1 MQPRLRQEPKGPSP
15 HLSPVNRFPFIG
27 NARRLPLWL
36 ILAGICLTAA
46 LSGSTPQPSRT
57 VVREIAL
64 DPASLHVTEAG
75 GWSRVDLEGGTRG
88 TFAPGLPDLPAY
100 AVHVELPSR
109 TRALAARMEVLE
121 WQTLPG
127 THRIPGVALAKPDQD
142 ATAPM
147 PPTSISSGWY
157 PYETVKGVRTGRMR
171 GELLAAVTV
180 HPVAWNA
187 DTGAL
192 RLATR
197 FRVIVDVEDVPGSMD
212 DLTLERESPEGRRTF
227 DDALLRL
234 VGSPG
239 VDRTLLAPRTLPTG
253 PFAPGFRPSVDG
265 SPVDMVIIAPA
276 DQEAEYQRLATFHTQ
291 IGLMTVVRNVS
302 WIEANYPHG
311 ADRAETIRNFI
322 KDAVSKWG
330 TAWILLGG
338 DVGQIPIRH
347 CYSAGFASEQLSTD
361 LYYGDLDRNWNADGD
376 STFGEGDPYNSIVD
390 NVDLYP
396 DVWVGRLPSQNAAQA
411 KILVDKTLAYLQN
424 PPLGYQKD
432 ALVLAEVLFPDSWEP
447 GQSTGF
453 DGATLAQSAV
463 DSLPPTMH
471 AVRMYEN
478 YTAWPGALP
487 EQKPAVLDSMNAGF
501 HLVHIVSHGFI
512 NTISLGLNHL
522 TMGNLD
528 AASLTNGGEQF
539 LLFTMDCTS
548 SAIDYNSIAEQFL
561 LNPDGGAFASVGAT
575 EVEYPTTAFV
585 YEEQF
590 YHLVFH
596 GGVPELGA
604 ALSQSRI
611 PFIPYSTDDNPHRWT
626 QLSLIY
632 LGDPSIPFLGAVPK
646 LLTVSHATG
655 FTLGS
660 STFSVT
666 VLQNGQ
672 PLPNAKVTLF
682 KDGDEY
688 ATGSTNIFGQ
698 AIVPFHPDLTGA
710 FCIGVTAPGCV
721 PHLDSATV
729 VTPTSKAYLY
739 AGTQN
744 LTDGT
749 TGSQNGNGD
758 GRLDAGETAELRFA
772 VKNQGTVT
780 ATGVSGSLSVSDPYV
795 TVLDGAS
802 AFANIAAGATITA
815 TDPMLVRVNRSAP
828 DRYEAH
834 GTLTLNGT
842 NGPFV
847 EDVVLWVHA
856 PVIEYKSQ
864 SVRDTVGTGNNNGVI
879 GANEDFAIVATL
891 RNAGAGLL
899 RSASLRL
906 RSSDPAVVLSDT
918 VITIGNVASGVSVT
932 QHADTFR
939 LKFTN
944 LNIPH
949 PLTLAV
955 LDAYG
960 QVYTQKLDVFG
971 PSVPGGLIGTATP
984 ASITLLWSP
993 VKVPD
998 LWGYAVYRAPT
1009 TSGPFSRI
1017 NPWTVQRTSLY
1028 EDNGLPAFTRYAY
1041 KVAAVDSSG
1050 NEGPRSPAVSVTTG
1064 LPLHAGWP
1072 VDTGAPTPAGI
1083 TLVDLNG
1090 DGHLEVLGGGMEM
1103 LALSADG
1110 ADIHDGDQNAQ
1121 TLGPL
1126 THTGSTFWSTP
1137 AAGDLKGDGSIAIAA
1152 IGWDDL
1158 KLHVVDIQGNE
1169 LPGWPKPI
1177 DFPSINAAAA
1187 NPVGSVCLGDLD
1199 ADGKPEV
1206 FATVGKIIFG
1216 WHANGTEIKDGD
1228 SNSSTSGIFAITGSA
1243 YSYGTPSV
1251 ANLDADPYRELIVG
1265 MRDGKLYV
1273 FRHDGTTYPG
1283 FPFNA
1288 GGEITTGPAIGD
1300 IDRDG
1305 RKEIVFGSSNGFV
1318 HALRTDLTEAAG
1330 FPKPVP
1336 LNEDWDSS
1344 PALGDVTGDGA
1355 PDVVIGGSDGYLY
1368 VLNGMTG
1375 AAPAGFPVNLSSGPN
1390 PAVTRSSP
1398 VLADLDAN
1406 GSVDILIGDRSGLL
1420 HAYNGQGVP
1429 LAGFPIQTGNRI
1441 EFGPAIGD
1449 MDGDGL
1455 AEVAVESYD
1464 QKIYV
1469 WDTPWTFNLARAPW
1483 PMFKGNPRH
1492 TGALGD
1498 PAFSAASTGIPDG
1511 ERTALL
1517 VRAAPNPFRGAAT
1530 LQYRVSAPAPVRLI
1544 VYDVSGRAVRRL
1556 VMTDQPAGEYSVR
1569 WNGTDD
1575 ANQRVGAG
1583 MYMYRLVVGA
1593 RAASGKLVLLP

>member
-1 MQPRLRQEPKGPSP
+1 M
-15 HLSPVNRFPFIG
+15 G

-46 LSGSTPQPSRT
+46 LSGSEPQASRT
-57 VVREIAL
+57 ILREIAF
-64 DPASLHVTEAG
+64 DPTALSVTETE
-75 GWSRVDLEGGTRG
+75 GWSRLDLEGGTRG

-100 AVHVELPSR
+100 AMHVELPSG
-109 TRALAARMEVLE
+109 TRAFAARMEVLQ

-127 THRIPGVALAKPDQD
+127 THRIPGVVVPKRDQD
-142 ATAPM
+142 ASVLYAP
-147 PPTSISSGWY
+147 SAVSGGWF
-157 PYETVKGVRTGRMR
+157 PSQTVAGVRTGRMR
-171 GELLAAVTV
+171 GKSLAAVMV

-187 DTGAL
+187 DTGIL

-197 FRVIVDVEDVPGSMD
+197 FRIIVDLEDVPTALD
-212 DLTLERESPEGRRTF
+212 DFTLQRESPEGRRTF
-227 DDALLRL
+227 DGAFVSL
-234 VGSPG
+234 VGSPA

-265 SPVDMVIIAPA
+265 SPVDMVIVTPA
-276 DQEAEYQRLATFHTQ
+276 DQESEYQRLATFHTQ
-291 IGLMTVVRNVS
+291 TGLMTVVRTVP

-347 CYSAGFASEQLSTD
+347 SYSVGFANDQMSTD

-376 STFGEGDPYNSIVD
+376 STFGEGDLYNALVD

-396 DVWVGRLPSQNAAQA
+396 DVWVGRLPSQNTAQA
-411 KILVDKTLAYLQN
+411 KLLVDKTLAYLQN

-432 ALVLAEVLFPDSWEP
+432 ALVLAEVLFPDNWDP
-447 GQSTGF
+447 GQSVGL
-453 DGATLAQSAV
+453 DGATLAQAAV

-487 EQKPAVLDSMNAGF
+487 EQKSAVLDSMDAGF

-512 NTISLGLNHL
+512 NTISLGLGHL

-528 AASLTNGGEQF
+528 AASLTNGSEQF

-548 SAIDYNSIAEQFL
+548 SAIDYNCIAEQFL
-561 LNPDGGAFASVGAT
+561 LNPGGGAFASVGAT

-585 YEEQF
+585 YEEEF
-590 YHLVFH
+590 YDLVFR
-596 GGVPELGA
+596 GGVPEVGA
-604 ALSQSRI
+604 ALSLARL
-611 PFIPYSTDDNPHRWT
+611 PFVPYSTEDNPHRWT
-626 QLSLIY
+626 QLSLIF
-632 LGDPSIPFLGAVPK
+632 LGDPTIPFLGAVPK
-646 LLTVSHATG
+646 LLTVSHATA

-660 STFSVT
+660 PSFSVT

-672 PLPNAKVTLF
+672 PLSNAKVTLF

-688 ATGSTNIFGQ
+688 ATGSTNLFGQ
-698 AIVPFHPDLTGA
+698 AIVPFHPDLTGP
-710 FCIGVTAPGCV
+710 FCIGVTAAGCV

-729 VTPTSKAYLY
+729 VTPASKAYLY
-739 AGTQN
+739 AGSQTLN
-744 LTDGT
+744 DV
-749 TGSQNGNGD
+749 TGGSRNGNGD
-758 GRLDAGETAELRFA
+758 GRLDAGETVELRFA
-772 VKNQGTVT
+772 AKNQGTVT
-780 ATGVSGSLSVSDPYV
+780 ASGVSGTLSVSDPYV

-802 AFANIAAGATITA
+802 AFANIAVGATVTA
-815 TDPMLVRVNRSAP
+815 TDPMLIRVNRSAP

-847 EDVVLWVHA
+847 EEVVLWVHA
-856 PVIEYKSQ
+856 PVIDYQSQ
-864 SVRDTVGTGNNNGVI
+864 SVRDTVGTGNNNGI
-879 GANEDFAIVATL
+879 IEANEDLAIVARL

-906 RSSDPAVVLSDT
+906 RSTDPAVVLSDT
-918 VITIGNVASGVSVT
+918 VITIGNVASGVGVT
-932 QHADTFR
+932 QHTDTFR

-944 LNIPH
+944 FSVPH
-949 PLTLAV
+949 PVTLV
-955 LDAYG
+955 VVDAYG
-960 QVYTQKLDVFG
+960 QIYTQKLDVFA
-971 PSVPGGLIGTATP
+971 PSVPGGMISTATP
-984 ASITLLWSP
+984 SSITLLWSP

-998 LWGYAVYRAPT
+998 LRGYAIYRAPT

-1017 NPWTVQRTSLY
+1017 NPWTVLRTSLY

-1050 NEGPRSPAVSVTTG
+1050 NEGPRSPAISATTG

-1083 TLVDLNG
+1083 ALVDLNG
-1090 DGHLEVLGGGMEM
+1090 DGHLEVLGGGLEIH
-1103 LALSADG
+1103 ALTADG
-1110 ADIHDGDQNAQ
+1110 GDIHDGDANAQ

-1126 THTGSTFWSTP
+1126 SNTGSTFWSTP
-1137 AAGDLKGDGSIAIAA
+1137 AAGDLKGDGSVAVAA
-1152 IGWDDL
+1152 IGWEDL
-1158 KLHVVDIQGNE
+1158 MLHVVDIQGNE
-1169 LPGWPKPI
+1169 LPGWPNSI
-1177 DFPSINAAAA
+1177 DIPGINLAA
-1187 NPVGSVCLGDLD
+1187 NPVGSVCLGDID

-1206 FATVGKIIFG
+1206 FASVGKIIFG
-1216 WHANGTEIKDGD
+1216 WRANGTQIKDGD
-1228 SNSSTSGIFAITGSA
+1228 ANPNTSGVFAITGLE

-1273 FRHDGTTYPG
+1273 YRHDGTTYPG
-1283 FPFNA
+1283 FPWNA
-1288 GGEITTGPAIGD
+1288 GGDITTGPAIGD
-1300 IDRDG
+1300 INKDG
-1305 RKEIVFGSSNGFV
+1305 RIEIVFGSSNGFV
-1318 HALRTDLTEAAG
+1318 HALRTDLTEATG
-1330 FPKPVP
+1330 FPKAVP
-1336 LNEDWDSS
+1336 LSEDWDSS

-1355 PDVVIGGSDGYLY
+1355 PDVAIGSSDGYLH
-1368 VLNGMTG
+1368 VLNGMNG
-1375 AAPAGFPVNLSSGPN
+1375 AEPAGFPVNLSSGPN
-1390 PAVTRSSP
+1390 PTPTRSSP
-1398 VLADLDAN
+1398 VLVDLDAN
-1406 GSVDILIGDRSGLL
+1406 GSVDILIGDHSGFL
-1420 HAYNGQGVP
+1420 HAYNGQGIP
-1429 LAGFPIQTGNRI
+1429 LAGFPIQTGNNI
-1441 EFGPAIGD
+1441 EFGPAVGD
-1449 MDGDGL
+1449 IDGDGL
-1455 AEVAVESYD
+1455 AEVAVQSGD

-1498 PAFSAASTGIPDG
+1498 PAFAAASTGILDG
-1511 ERTALL
+1511 EPTALFL
-1517 VRAAPNPFRGAAT
+1517 RAAPNPFRGAAT
-1530 LQYRVSAPAPVRLI
+1530 LQYRVPVLAPVRLV
-1544 VYDVSGRAVRRL
+1544 VYDLSGRAVRRL
-1556 VMTDQPAGEYSVR
+1556 VMEEQPAGDYTIR

-1575 ANQRVGAG
+1575 ASQHVGAG
-1583 MYMYRLVVGA
+1583 LYVYRLSVGA
-1593 RAASGKLVLLP
+1593 RSASGKLVLLP